1 MEKTRVLQNLEQ
13 GLEANG
19 IRIANVSKIY
29 RRYPCGCP
37 SKHDVKAV
45 KNLFLEVEEG
55 ELLSLL
61 GHNGAGKTTLISIMT
76 GVLSSSSGSIYICNM
91 EISQDIDLIRKVIG
105 VCPQFDILWSELTAI
120 EHLKIY
126 GRIKRIP
133 SNVLLQRCR
142 DKLAEV
148 ALTHVENAQVRTFS
162 GGMKRRL
169 SMAISSLGDPRVL
182 FLDEPTTGMDPK
194 SRRHVWKLIQE
205 MKKNR
210 VVILT
215 THAME
220 EADVL
225 SDRIAV
231 MVKGRIKCIGTPL
244 YLKNNFGDGYR
255 LTFITRPDATEEV
268 LEVLKS
274 IMPAGKVGDCSA
286 GSLVYSILPIYNN
299 QLGQFFKI
307 MEGKVEL
314 TQRLNRFRGLIKDWG
329 LSNTT
334 MEEVFMKVTKENK
347 DKED

>member
-1 MEKTRVLQNLEQ
+1 M
-13 GLEANG
+13 EANG
-19 IRIANVSKIY
+19 IRIANVCKTY
-29 RRYPCGCP
+29 RRYPCGCQ
-37 SKHDVKAV
+37 SKHDVRAV
-45 KNLFLEVEEG
+45 KNLFLEGEEG
-55 ELLSLL
+55 ELLSLR
-61 GHNGAGKTTLISIMT
+61 GHNGAGKTTLISLMT
-76 GVLSSSSGSIYICNM
+76 GVRSSSSGSRFICNM
-91 EISQDIDLIRKVIG
+91 EISQDMELIRKVIG
-105 VCPQFDILWSELTAI
+105 VCPQFDILWSELTAM

-133 SNVLLQRCR
+133 PQELLRQCQA
-142 DKLAEV
+142 KLAEV
-148 ALTHVENAQVRTFS
+148 ALSHVENAQVRTFS

-169 SMAISSLGDPRVL
+169 SMAISSMGDPRVL

-231 MVKGRIKCIGTPL
+231 MVKGKIKCIGTPL

-255 LTFITRPDATEEV
+255 LTFITRPDATGEV
-268 LEVLKS
+268 LDTLKS

-286 GSLVYSILPIYNN
+286 GSLVYSILPIYNE
-299 QLGQFFKI
+299 QLGKFFKI
-307 MEGKVEL
+307 MEGKVSL
-314 TQRLNRFRGLIKDWG
+314 TPSLSRFRNLIKDWG

-347 DKED
+347 EKED